1 MTFSLRFSVLWSALA
16 SCRPVRFI
24 RFEHGAPLHA
34 QRAREADQAM
44 LVRELSKRLPP
55 RLVKDVTREE

>member
-34 QRAREADQAM
+34 QRAREADQAL

-55 RLVKDVTREE
+55 RLVKDVTGEE